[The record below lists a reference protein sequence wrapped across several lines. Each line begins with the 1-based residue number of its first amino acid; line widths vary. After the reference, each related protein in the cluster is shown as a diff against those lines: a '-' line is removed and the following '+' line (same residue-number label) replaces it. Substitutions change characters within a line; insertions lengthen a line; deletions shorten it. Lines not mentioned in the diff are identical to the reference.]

1 MDCGAGWIGVWPKE
15 RAMMLKRAGM
25 AILIS
30 DKIDFKSKAVTR
42 DKEGHCIM
50 INGSIHQ
57 EDIEIINIY
66 APTSEL
72 LNI

>member
-1 MDCGAGWIGVWPKE
+1 MWVAKSKGHDANGKQ
-15 RAMMLKRAGM
+15 KRARM
-25 AILIS
+25 TIIIS
-30 DKIDFKSKAVTR
+30 DKIDFKSKAVPR

-50 INGSIHQ
+50 INGSIQQ
-57 EDIEIINIY
+57 ENIVIINIY